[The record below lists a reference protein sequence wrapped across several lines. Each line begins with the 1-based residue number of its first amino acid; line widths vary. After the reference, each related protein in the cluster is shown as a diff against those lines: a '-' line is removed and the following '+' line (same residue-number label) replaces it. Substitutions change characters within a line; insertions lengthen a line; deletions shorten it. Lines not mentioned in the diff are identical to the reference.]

1 MNVSGIS
8 LENWS
13 KLLPVSKQAI
23 SKQIGHKL
31 KAYIQKH
38 IYYQIYPSSSGFR
51 KEQVRQNLNR
61 LLERLKTLNLQPK
74 GRGRKPFLNLDLLRS
89 FTGAKGN
96 SPIEILKDFICK
108 IRNIC
113 LSEIDKLFIRP
124 LKIVKIRR
132 SLSEIK
138 EALTRFEK
146 QRGTHF
152 EPEELRNWG

>member
-1 MNVSGIS
+1 MNISGIS
-8 LENWS
+8 LDNWS

-51 KEQVRQNLNR
+51 KEQVRRNLNR

-108 IRNIC
+108 IRNITTTTSC
-113 LSEIDKLFIRP
+113 GIMIAYPIFSG
-124 LKIVKIRR
+124 
-132 SLSEIK
+132 
-138 EALTRFEK
+138 TRYRFSGSHSTTF
-146 QRGTHF
+146 RHGT
-152 EPEELRNWG
+152 RYDNCV